1 MALCTFCFLSSA
13 CKEKRINK
21 CIGFNYTSVTDK
33 SEGETDFYISTE
45 TSVHGAHCLAHP
57 CLPFVRDCD
66 YIKQRKDD
74 SSSISGPAPQ
84 SLHPAVQ
91 SLLDSTQQ

>member
-1 MALCTFCFLSSA
+1 M
-13 CKEKRINK
+13 
-21 CIGFNYTSVTDK
+21 
-33 SEGETDFYISTE
+33 
-45 TSVHGAHCLAHP
+45 AHP

-91 SLLDSTQQ
+91 SLLDSTQQSSFCLFNLNKEPGKLESQACRVCREFQAYEGRSHKSSQIMIQAAGLGKY